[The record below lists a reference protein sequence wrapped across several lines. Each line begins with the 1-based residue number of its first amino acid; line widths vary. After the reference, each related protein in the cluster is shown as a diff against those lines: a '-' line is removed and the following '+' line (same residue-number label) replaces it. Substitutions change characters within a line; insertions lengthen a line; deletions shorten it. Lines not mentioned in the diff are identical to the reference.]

1 MRMITG
7 IAVLSTLMASSALAQ
22 TGNGAPKGAHY
33 TLNIIGVE
41 NPKKT
46 DLTDSNRHTIFVALG
61 AKGAGVETKIY
72 LGASP
77 DFVVCDGNGF
87 DAAHDCT
94 GTLVSPA
101 DGAVFGLPCNTNL
114 TDPDGTGTGT
124 LVPCDVNETAAYQV
138 WARALGSPKGSPTST
153 TTTCAWDYTTSPAT
167 WWCSSESMVLV
178 RERAKSVFKDY
189 TNELTSMLVD
199 INGDGTLDR
208 VSLFS
213 AGLQDWYWSYVNQ
226 GLRLAQLRF
235 YWVSI

>member
-101 DGAVFGLPCNTNL
+101 DGASSGC
-114 TDPDGTGTGT
+114 
-124 LVPCDVNETAAYQV
+124 
-138 WARALGSPKGSPTST
+138 RATQT
-153 TTTCAWDYTTSPAT
+153 
-167 WWCSSESMVLV
+167 
-178 RERAKSVFKDY
+178 
-189 TNELTSMLVD
+189 
-199 INGDGTLDR
+199 
-208 VSLFS
+208 
-213 AGLQDWYWSYVNQ
+213 
-226 GLRLAQLRF
+226 
-235 YWVSI
+235 

>member
-7 IAVLSTLMASSALAQ
+7 IAVLSTLIASSASAQ
-22 TGNGAPKGAHY
+22 TGNGAPNGPHY

-41 NPKKT
+41 NPKKAT
-46 DLTDSNRHTIFVALG
+46 LTDSNRHSIFVALG
-61 AKGAGVETKIY
+61 AKDAGVETKIY
-72 LGASP
+72 LGASQ

-114 TDPDGTGTGT
+114 TDPDGSGGGT
-124 LVPCDVNETAAYQV
+124 LVPCDINETAAYQV
-138 WARALGSPKGSPTST
+138 WARALGSPKGSPTSK
-153 TTTCAWDYTTSPAT
+153 TTTCATDYTTSPAT
-167 WWCSSESMVLV
+167 LWCSSESMVLV
-178 RERAKSVFKDY
+178 RERGKSTFKDY
-189 TNELTSMLVD
+189 TNELTSLLVD
-199 INGDGTLDR
+199 IDADGDLDR
-208 VSLFS
+208 VALFA